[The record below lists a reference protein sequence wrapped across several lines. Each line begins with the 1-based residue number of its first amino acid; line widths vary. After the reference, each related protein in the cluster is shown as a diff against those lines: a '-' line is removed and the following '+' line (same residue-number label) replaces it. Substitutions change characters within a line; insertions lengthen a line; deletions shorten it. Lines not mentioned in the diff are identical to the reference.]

1 MYSAVLCV
9 VKISPLDVERVEAA
23 SWVHSGPT
31 KCLCSSSALR
41 LAFQSPLS
49 DVRGLPWTPIQ
60 PFISLHWH

>member
-23 SWVHSGPT
+23 SGPT
-31 KCLCSSSALR
+31 ECLCSFPALR

-60 PFISLHWH
+60 PFIALHWH